1 MGSQK
6 PEKRLGEGRSDQ
18 VYQMLTKYVMR
29 RQMLFSAKFYLR
41 LLCVQL
47 SPSVQTESV
56 TRSGIS
62 HATYGR
68 GSVFAESVLFILH
81 LFLNLYSS
89 TSFTLL
95 PICLTFPT

>member
-1 MGSQK
+1 MASQK

-29 RQMLFSAKFYLR
+29 RQLLFFAKFYLR

-56 TRSGIS
+56 TRSGILD
-62 HATYGR
+62 AAYGR
-68 GSVFAESVLFILH
+68 SSVFAESVLLIPH

-95 PICLTFPT
+95 PVCLTFPT